1 MLTSATGSATSAST
15 VSVARLAAP
24 DAASAPTSHTPAPG
38 MYVPCDA
45 TAPAK
50 ISPGGSMSSTRTFV
64 ASSGPRF
71 VTDTVNRTRSPT
83 VATPGTRVLTVLST
97 WRSADGPFT
106 VTPLMSLSGDRIHLV
121 LRHPLRHVGV
131 GAGVGHRRHDL
142 QRRRASVGQRAER
155 PGARRRLVG
164 ACRRR
169 RRHERQAGRQQ
180 IDDAHARRVVRPRV
194 DGRHR
199 ERHHLANGHASCGP
213 RS

>member
-38 MYVPCDA
+38 VYVPCDA

-50 ISPGGSMSSTRTFV
+50 ISPGGSTSSTRTFV

-83 VATPGTRVLTVLST
+83 VATPGSRVLTVLST

-106 VTPLMSLSGDRIHLV
+106 VTPLMSLSGTGSSSFCAIRCATLV
-121 LRHPLRHVGV
+121 WASASATIATICSVAVPPV
-131 GAGVGHRRHDL
+131 
-142 QRRRASVGQRAER
+142 ASVPSVQV
-155 PGARRRLVG
+155 P
-164 ACRRR
+164 
-169 RRHERQAGRQQ
+169 
-180 IDDAHARRVVRPRV
+180 V
-194 DGRHR
+194 DG
-199 ERHHLANGHASCGP
+199 S
-213 RS
+213 